1 MMVSLVSGLNS
12 LVLSLVGTA
21 FPWLLARLRQLYR
34 VCSAMCSSR
43 ASFAMLIRL
52 GDKSLFS
59 MACLRTVLC
68 HGCLLFAHLGCL
80 GGGDNYS
87 DSGGF
92 D

>member
-1 MMVSLVSGLNS
+1 
-12 LVLSLVGTA
+12 
-21 FPWLLARLRQLYR
+21 
-34 VCSAMCSSR
+34 
-43 ASFAMLIRL
+43 MLIKL

-87 DSGGF
+87 DSGGRLAHML
-92 D
+92 DYKNEDNPL